1 MNMNKLTINYHVDI
15 MNMNK
20 LNINYHVDIIN
31 MNKLNYKLSCG
42 YYEYE

>member
-1 MNMNKLTINYHVDI
+1 MWNYKYKETIYHVDI
-15 MNMNK
+15 M
-20 LNINYHVDIIN
+20 N

>member
-1 MNMNKLTINYHVDI
+1 

-20 LNINYHVDIIN
+20 LNYKVSCGYYEYEYA
-31 MNKLNYKLSCG
+31 KLSRGYYKYEYKLSCG

>member
-1 MNMNKLTINYHVDI
+1 MWIY

-20 LNINYHVDIIN
+20 LNYKNHVDIMN

-42 YYEYE
+42 YYEL

>member
-20 LNINYHVDIIN
+20 LN
-31 MNKLNYKLSCG
+31 YKLSCG

>member
-1 MNMNKLTINYHVDI
+1 

-20 LNINYHVDIIN
+20 LNYNHVDIMN

-42 YYEYE
+42 YYKYE

>member
-1 MNMNKLTINYHVDI
+1 MNKLNYNHVDI
-15 MNMNK
+15 M
-20 LNINYHVDIIN
+20 N

>member
-1 MNMNKLTINYHVDI
+1 MW
-15 MNMNK
+15 NK
-20 LNINYHVDIIN
+20 LNYKLSCGYYEY

>member
-1 MNMNKLTINYHVDI
+1 MNKLKLSCGYYE
-15 MNMNK
+15 NK
-20 LNINYHVDIIN
+20 

>member
-1 MNMNKLTINYHVDI
+1 MNKLSYKLSRGYYKYEWTKTINYHVDI
-15 MNMNK
+15 M
-20 LNINYHVDIIN
+20 N

>member
-1 MNMNKLTINYHVDI
+1 

-20 LNINYHVDIIN
+20 LNYKLSCGYIMN

>member
-1 MNMNKLTINYHVDI
+1 
-15 MNMNK
+15 MNK
-20 LNINYHVDIIN
+20 LNYKLSCGYYEYEWIKPVDIMN

>member
-1 MNMNKLTINYHVDI
+1 

-20 LNINYHVDIIN
+20 LNYKLSCGWN

>member
-1 MNMNKLTINYHVDI
+1 MDI
-15 MNMNK
+15 INMNK
-20 LNINYHVDIIN
+20 LNYKLSCGIMN

>member
-1 MNMNKLTINYHVDI
+1 
-15 MNMNK
+15 MNK
-20 LNINYHVDIIN
+20 LNYKLSLGYIN

>member
-1 MNMNKLTINYHVDI
+1 

-20 LNINYHVDIIN
+20 LNYNYHVDIIN

>member
-1 MNMNKLTINYHVDI
+1 
-15 MNMNK
+15 MNK
-20 LNINYHVDIIN
+20 LNYKVSCGYYD

>member
-1 MNMNKLTINYHVDI
+1 MNKLNYNYHVDI
-15 MNMNK
+15 M
-20 LNINYHVDIIN
+20 N

>member
-1 MNMNKLTINYHVDI
+1 

-20 LNINYHVDIIN
+20 LNYKLSCGYMN

>member
-1 MNMNKLTINYHVDI
+1 
-15 MNMNK
+15 MNK
-20 LNINYHVDIIN
+20 LNYKLSCGYYN

>member
-1 MNMNKLTINYHVDI
+1 MNI
-15 MNMNK
+15 NK
-20 LNINYHVDIIN
+20 LNYKLSCGYMN

>member
-1 MNMNKLTINYHVDI
+1 

-20 LNINYHVDIIN
+20 LNYKHVDIIN